1 MVHKHGVGAPSVHAH
16 IHVQWLAMLLV
27 NFLQLLFLLDKLFP
41 ENKGMEPIKRSIF
54 ICMQDD
60 IGEQEFTFF
69 AKGQKPIFTPY

>member
-1 MVHKHGVGAPSVHAH
+1 
-16 IHVQWLAMLLV
+16 MLLV